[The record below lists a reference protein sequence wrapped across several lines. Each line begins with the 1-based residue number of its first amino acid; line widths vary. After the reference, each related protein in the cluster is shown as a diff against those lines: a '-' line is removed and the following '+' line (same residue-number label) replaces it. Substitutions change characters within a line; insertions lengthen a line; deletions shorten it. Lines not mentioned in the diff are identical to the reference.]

1 MTHEIRLRTSD
12 HPSVTGAE
20 YAWRIAFQL
29 DSGDVLLLE
38 MGEQTYNLLTSE
50 LLEQAINAWHD
61 DKQAKEIRIQNN
73 ERSP

>member
-1 MTHEIRLRTSD
+1 MTHKIHLRTND

-29 DSGDVLLLE
+29 DNGDVLLLE

-61 DKQAKEIRIQNN
+61 DRQAKEIRIPNN
-73 ERSP
+73 ERK